1 MFPSTQDVFK
11 EHPVSKSCSKVQS
24 FLFKR
29 YVCELVVMLCLLKGL
44 FVFRNAEF
52 ICFFSEILQ
61 RNVAITCT
69 VTVQLF
75 FRGFYV
81 RMGFDTIIGY
91 CVLKFR
97 VFGI

>member
-1 MFPSTQDVFK
+1 
-11 EHPVSKSCSKVQS
+11 
-24 FLFKR
+24 
-29 YVCELVVMLCLLKGL
+29 MLCLLKGL

-61 RNVAITCT
+61 RNVAITCM

-97 VFGI
+97 VFDIRSDLLYIALLLNISRFILIYINKGRY